1 MAIVSGAMTLCWQ
14 NVVMR
19 YSCYNV
25 VRGVRSHKYFVV
37 GLAYYYSSAVAAR
50 TVVLDSMIG

>member
-19 YSCYNV
+19 YSCYIVHNCLDT
-25 VRGVRSHKYFVV
+25 RSHKYFVV
-37 GLAYYYSSAVAAR
+37 GLLQAAR